1 MPVTGSSSDF
11 LILMERVGI
20 SLAIGMMIGLER
32 EWAHKDVGVRTF
44 AFVALA
50 FTLAWT
56 IHPVV
61 SYLLLAAL
69 IPLITLMN
77 WRSFSR
83 DRSLEMTTSVALL
96 ATALLGIL
104 VGEGLQLVAAA
115 CGVVITGLLAWK
127 SEVVK
132 FTEEVTIE
140 EIRGALL
147 LGVIALVVYPLLP
160 RNPVDP
166 WDLILHVHG
175 PLLID
180 LRATWTVVLV
190 ISAIAFTNYV
200 LLRLYG
206 TRGIRWTGLLGGLVN
221 STATVVELAGRARH
235 HPGRL
240 SVFVLIG
247 ILTANTAMLLRN
259 GLILGVFDSAALSY
273 GWIAVAFML
282 VASAVI
288 TYSIRTK
295 DTETAP
301 LHMRSPISFR
311 TALTFG
317 AFFLLITLISE
328 QANTHLGPAGF
339 LLVAAIGGLVS
350 SASTSA
356 AAGILAAKGVLSPE
370 LAGYGVIVTSMAS
383 LAFHIPMAQMAGR
396 DRSITM
402 RLAIFSGLILAAGL
416 AGLATQSLLD
426 GHL

>member
-11 LILMERVGI
+11 LVLMERVGI

-77 WRSFSR
+77 WRSFAR

-127 SEVVK
+127 SEVVR

-160 RNPVDP
+160 PRPVDP
-166 WDLILHVHG
+166 WH
-175 PLLID
+175 LID
-180 LRATWTVVLV
+180 LRAAWTVVLV

-221 STATVVELAGRARH
+221 STATVVELAGRARG

-259 GLILGVFDSAALSY
+259 GLILGVFDSGALSY

-301 LHMRSPISFR
+301 LHMRSPISVR

-317 AFFLLITLISE
+317 LFFLLITLISE
-328 QANTHLGPAGF
+328 LANQHLGPAGF

-402 RLAIFSGLILAAGL
+402 RLAFFSGLILAAGL

-426 GHL
+426 GRL